1 MTFESIAA
9 ATKLPVNEVE
19 HLCMK
24 AMRWV
29 IFIYRMTL
37 QEKELIDSLDLIR
50 GSLDQV
56 DSTLDVKWVQ
66 PRVLDHDQ
74 LATLSKQFNEWSGSV
89 GQTAEAV
96 HAHRVDSDQ
105 KPAEVKAM

>member
-1 MTFESIAA
+1 MSLLLTMI
-9 ATKLPVNEVE
+9 
-19 HLCMK
+19 
-24 AMRWV
+24 
-29 IFIYRMTL
+29 L
-37 QEKELIDSLDLIR
+37 QKQELTYSLDLIR

-89 GQTAEAV
+89 GQTADAV

-105 KPAEVKAM
+105 KPAEVRAM